1 LRPECPPSY
10 LGLLSCLVEKSAF
23 LLGMAN
29 VNRLV
34 LSQLFDMSKKL
45 LIVESPAK
53 AKTIEKYLGDDFTVK
68 SSYGHIRDLEKGN
81 DLGVDVNNGYKP
93 NYVIPSD
100 KNKTVKELRDSAAR
114 VSEVWL
120 ATDEDRE
127 GEAISWHLCEV
138 LKLNPATTKRI
149 VFHEIT
155 KPAIQKAVQN
165 PRNLDMNVVN
175 AQQARRVLDRL
186 VGWELSGL
194 LWKKVKG
201 QLSAGRVQSVTV
213 KLVVERE
220 REIQQFNTT
229 PYFKI
234 VAQFFAKNSQGKTVS
249 FKAESPARFEDAGGA
264 EAFLQKCIN
273 AKFSVSGIDVRP
285 TRRKPAPPFTT
296 STLQQEA
303 SRKMGYSVN
312 RTMSLAQKLYEEGY
326 ITYMRTDSTNMS
338 ETAIQAMGAEIVKQF
353 GKEYHHERRF
363 KTKNESA
370 QEAHEAI
377 RPTYVERQ
385 SISGNR
391 DEQRLYELIWKRA
404 MASQMSDAELE
415 KTTVDIAIST
425 HPDGKLVA
433 EGEVL
438 KFDGFLKLYI
448 ESSDDE
454 EEEAQGMLPPLAKG
468 QVLDL
473 DDMVATEKFTRAP
486 ARYTEASL
494 VKKLEEL
501 GIGRPSTYA
510 PTISKIM
517 EANRGYVVK
526 ESREG
531 EERIYQI
538 ITLKDNQLAKK
549 KGKEITGTTKNVL
562 YPTDMGMIVSDFLGE
577 HFKKVMDYG
586 FTASVEAEFD
596 HIAEGKKEW
605 SKMIDAFYMPF
616 HATVEKTLKEADR
629 ASGERILG
637 ADPETGRTVLVRM
650 SSLGRP
656 VIQIG
661 TGEELE
667 KGEKPRYANLRPGQT
682 LENVTMEEALNSFAL
697 PRALGEFE
705 GEMLEVNTGRY
716 GPYVKFGSTFVS
728 LNRGEDPFET
738 TFERAV
744 ELVKAKI
751 DADKPLGTFQNV
763 PFTKGKGRFGP
774 FVKWADLFI
783 NIPARYKFETITPQ
797 EAIEL
802 IEAKIEKEANRY
814 IHHWPEANISVENG
828 RWGPFIKFGKKII
841 NLPRVDGGKM
851 NADHALTLTLEDVKK
866 IIIAEV
872 PGAFDAKKAAPKKK
886 K

>member
-1 LRPECPPSY
+1 
-10 LGLLSCLVEKSAF
+10 
-23 LLGMAN
+23 MAN